1 MRVNKLSLK
10 HYRNYAKAELTF
22 NKQVHVFVG
31 ENAQGKTN
39 VLEAI
44 YVLAMAKSHRTAKDK
59 ELISWQEEYA
69 GIYGE
74 AQTRTSKLTLELAVS
89 SKGKRVKLNGLE
101 QRRLS
106 EYVGA
111 LNVVMFAPED
121 LHLVKGSP
129 QGRRRFMD
137 MELGQI
143 SPVYLHHSS
152 RYQKILQQ
160 RNSLLRDWHRKPS
173 VDMMD
178 ILTEQL
184 IETAA
189 ELIKRRAEFIKKLER
204 WAQTIHSDISRG
216 TEDLQLLYLSS
227 IEVLEDLNLSNLKER
242 LHAVYEKKKEKER
255 IRGTTLFGPHR
266 EDLGF
271 LVNGKDV
278 QSFGSQGQQRTT
290 ALALKLAEIELIKE
304 EVGEYPVLLL
314 DDVLSEL
321 DDYRQSHLLETIQK
335 KVQTFVTTTGLAG
348 VHKKALESAEIF
360 EVKAG
365 HIQVLPTLS

>member
-1 MRVNKLSLK
+1 MRVNKLSLIN
-10 HYRNYAKAELTF
+10 YRNYAKAELEFT
-22 NKQVHVFVG
+22 KQVHVFIG
-31 ENAQGKTN
+31 DNAQGKTN

-44 YVLAMAKSHRTAKDK
+44 YVLAMAKSHRTSKDK
-59 ELISWQEEYA
+59 ELINWSEEYA

-74 AQTRTSKLTLELAVS
+74 AQTRHNKLTLDLRISA
-89 SKGKRVKLNGLE
+89 KGKKVKLNGLE

-152 RYQKILQQ
+152 RYQKILVQ
-160 RNSLLRDWHRKPS
+160 RNSLLRDWHRKPAP
-173 VDMMD
+173 DMLD
-178 ILTEQL
+178 ILTDQL
-184 IETAA
+184 IDTAA
-189 ELIKRRAEFIKKLER
+189 ELIKRRAEFLKKLQK
-204 WAQTIHSDISRG
+204 WAESIHYDISRG
-216 TEDLQLLYLSS
+216 TEQLKLTYLST
-227 IEVLEDLNLSNLKER
+227 IEVSEDVNLSNLKER
-242 LHAVYEKKKEKER
+242 LYTVYQQKKEKEQM
-255 IRGTTLFGPHR
+255 RGTTLFGPHR
-266 EDLGF
+266 EDIGF
-271 LVNGKDV
+271 LVNEKDV

-321 DDYRQSHLLETIQK
+321 DDYRQSHLLETIQQ

-348 VHKKALESAEIF
+348 VHQDALENAEVF
-360 EVKAG
+360 EVKSG
-365 HIQVLPTLS
+365 HIQKRPNT

>member
-10 HYRNYAKAELTF
+10 HYRNYAEAELEF

-31 ENAQGKTN
+31 DNAQGKTN

-59 ELISWQEEYA
+59 ELISWGQDYA
-69 GIYGE
+69 GICGE
-74 AQTRTSKLTLELAVS
+74 AQTRRNKLTLDLTIS
-89 SKGKRVKLNGLE
+89 SKGKKVKLNGLE

-143 SPVYLHHSS
+143 SPIYLHHSS

-160 RNSLLRDWHRKPS
+160 RNSLLRDWHKNQLPICLE
-173 VDMMD
+173 

-184 IETAA
+184 IDTGA
-189 ELIKRRAEFIKKLER
+189 ELIKRRAVFLQKLQK
-204 WAQTIHSDISRG
+204 WAETIHFDISRG
-216 TEDLQLLYLSS
+216 TEELKLIYLSTV
-227 IEVLEDLNLSNLKER
+227 EVSEDLNLSTLKER
-242 LHAVYEKKKEKER
+242 LHAVYKQKKDKEQ

-266 EDLGF
+266 EDIGF
-271 LVNGKDV
+271 LVNEKDV
-278 QSFGSQGQQRTT
+278 QSYGSQGQQRTT

-321 DDYRQSHLLETIQK
+321 DDYRQSHLLETIQR

-348 VHKKALESAEIF
+348 VHQKALENAEVF
-360 EVKAG
+360 EVKLG
-365 HIQVLPTLS
+365 HIQLRPTTS